1 MPTKLEH
8 GVRDQN
14 HTMIIWT
21 NSETE
26 RSDDNLSDF
35 SVGEILVDQRRISF
49 RTSFRFPQIHWNRDN
64 DNLIFWSI
72 QQQNWSD
79 HLKWQNVAVGKEN
92 DGTIREIKY
101 PVTTV
106 TIALRLTYIAYC
118 STTIEPGYS
127 LQNVVQSIRKCLPNT
142 MVIAIHQ
149 QIHKSWNHQSRTDSP
164 ANHSYRWIPTRNQSL
179 LNDADNRFVL
189 NESKCMQHAHRSV
202 LDPW

>member
-1 MPTKLEH
+1 MPTKLEQ
-8 GVRDQN
+8 RIKDK
-14 HTMIIWT
+14 TRPMIICIKGD
-21 NSETE
+21 TE
-26 RSDDNLSDF
+26 RRDDNLSDF
-35 SVGEILVDQRRISF
+35 SVGEILVEQRRISF
-49 RTSFRFPQIHWNRDN
+49 WTSFRFPQIHWNRDN

-118 STTIEPGYS
+118 STTIEPVYS

-142 MVIAIHQ
+142 MVIALA
-149 QIHKSWNHQSRTDSP
+149 QIDVGLSITHWFPSKPVQMNTDS
-164 ANHSYRWIPTRNQSL
+164 
-179 LNDADNRFVL
+179 
-189 NESKCMQHAHRSV
+189 
-202 LDPW
+202 